1 MFERFYHKL
10 RYVSLNKKRQFV
22 NNVPTKVLNIK
33 QSQNVFNK
41 SNVDI
46 IITTQNQYQNIK
58 NYIKN
63 HGSQPQDLLHV
74 IYLYKINME
83 VVNHQQHLQ

>member
-1 MFERFYHKL
+1 M
-10 RYVSLNKKRQFV
+10 
-22 NNVPTKVLNIK
+22 
-33 QSQNVFNK
+33 
-41 SNVDI
+41 DI